1 MFFSDCSTK
10 QRFTQVPPDKFNRV
24 LALRYYSGICEITMP
39 IIVAARYFSADVS
52 SWPEPTIHCP
62 AAKGP
67 ESGANRKCSMRLDR
81 ERLAHGPPISR
92 AVEDGV
98 RAVVENHKIAARDQ
112 RKILYLVTWQRDL
125 DATRDAADNE
135 SDATTNLMQWREE
148 C

>member
-1 MFFSDCSTK
+1 MARTDHSLPRSK
-10 QRFTQVPPDKFNRV
+10 R
-24 LALRYYSGICEITMP
+24 SGIRGKPE
-39 IIVAARYFSADVS
+39 VLDAA
-52 SWPEPTIHCP
+52 
-62 AAKGP
+62 
-67 ESGANRKCSMRLDR
+67 DR

-125 DATRDAADNE
+125 DATRAAADNE
-135 SDATTNLMQWREE
+135 SATTNLMQWREE